1 MNTKKQPYRV
11 EKQYNGDTWV
21 SFDYGYNSRIRIFKR
36 PGLDDG
42 FLIASKFEGNW
53 MFIDPTMLSHDLYE
67 NMYWFDNILFSNK
80 TIFSQQVKFTFSLKK
95 NNGELLKIT
104 NNTIKRFAKGQSL
117 YGKIVVNI
125 WLYKILWGKT
135 SEEYRFNSFDF
146 VRNFNSPLVYD
157 NIDNNCLSLLTN
169 KHICSKFK
177 ETDEHYTY
185 YHHKRQFIS
194 KQMNKLQM
202 LTSDYFLPYLNLKK
216 SLQNI
221 PIQVNKIKTYV
232 DNLKYEQDSC
242 PICFKGYCDEDCQG
256 LVLYPCY
263 HAICVTCDFELRTN
277 SHSWSNYKCPQ
288 CRVEFNAYTDSKR
301 FLNPDFN
308 CV

>member
-21 SFDYGYNSRIRIFKR
+21 SFDCGNNSNFRVFKR
-36 PGLDDG
+36 PGLDDE
-42 FLIASKFEGNW
+42 FLIASKFEGHW
-53 MFIDPTMLSHDLYE
+53 MFIDPTMLCYELYK
-67 NMYWFDNILFSNK
+67 NMYWSDNILFSNE
-80 TIFSQQVKFTFSLKK
+80 TIVSQQVKFSFSLKK
-95 NNGELLKIT
+95 NNGELMKLT
-104 NNTIKRFAKGQSL
+104 NNAIKRFAKGQSL

-125 WLYKILWGKT
+125 WLYKLKWGKT

-169 KHICSKFK
+169 KHLCSKFK

-185 YHHKRQFIS
+185 YNHKRQLIA
-194 KQMNKLQM
+194 KRMGKLQM
-202 LTSDYFLPYLNLKK
+202 CSCDYLEPYLNLKK

-256 LVLYPCY
+256 LVLYPCD
-263 HAICVTCDFELRTN
+263 HAICVTCDHELRKS
-277 SHSWSNYKCPQ
+277 SHSMFNIRCPH
-288 CRVEFNAYTDSKR
+288 CRT
-301 FLNPDFN
+301 DFN
-308 CV
+308 CYT